1 MPNDS
6 SPDFRASQAAHAAAI
21 QFERNLMD
29 KCGVPRSEA
38 RKVLQSLRAKQQE
51 SENRPAVQQAPTI
64 ANGGVTPMASV
75 MLSGPGF
82 EPAAPKLDNTPQQP
96 PLNYAEQHGTV
107 FSSGSLVTAT
117 FYIKP

>member
-6 SPDFRASQAAHAAAI
+6 GPDFRASQAAHAAAI

-29 KCGVPRSEA
+29 KCGVSRSEA

-51 SENRPAVQQAPTI
+51 SQNRPAVQQAPTI
-64 ANGGVTPMASV
+64 ANGGVMPMAPV
-75 MLSGPGF
+75 VLGAPGF
-82 EPAAPKLDNTPQQP
+82 APATPKPDNTPKPP

-117 FYIKP
+117 FFIKP